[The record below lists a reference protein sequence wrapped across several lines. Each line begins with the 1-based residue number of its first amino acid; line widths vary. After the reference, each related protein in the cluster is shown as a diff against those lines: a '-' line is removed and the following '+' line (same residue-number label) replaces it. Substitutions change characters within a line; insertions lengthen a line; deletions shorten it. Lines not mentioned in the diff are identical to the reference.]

1 MKDSSKKL
9 NYWKWRIFWGVS
21 LTYGIFYL
29 CRLNISVA
37 LPEIGR
43 EFSSSGALLGGI
55 GSAFFIL
62 YSLGQLINGQLG
74 DRISPRLLI
83 LIGLVASS
91 SLNIAVGFSSS
102 ILAIFIFWGANGYFQ
117 SMAWGPSVKILAS
130 WFPLKERGKIS
141 GFQASFYQGG
151 NIASWIIAG
160 YLAQKLGW
168 RWAFF
173 IPAIIL
179 LFTGIYFF
187 SRVRNNPR
195 QIDLAIPR
203 ENSSLNKQKVKSIF
217 RQSIGNPRILKVAIS
232 FFFLSITSY
241 SLLFWLPSYLVSSE
255 KVSVSLAAYRSLV
268 LPLSGAVSGLFTGW
282 MTDRLF
288 SSRRAPLAIIMLT
301 ISLPLVLIFPYIPSI
316 TGKLVSL
323 FLLGLLIYGPHMLMV
338 GTMPMD
344 YATEKAASSAAGF
357 IDSLGYL
364 GATVGGIGT
373 GLIIDYF
380 SWDKV
385 FIFYGISIFLSLLCL
400 FSQEKTSKE
409 RA

>member
-1 MKDSSKKL
+1 MQISKKY
-9 NYWKWRIFWGVS
+9 NYWKWRVFWGVS

-37 LPEIGR
+37 LPEIGHK
-43 EFSSSGALLGGI
+43 FGSSKALLGGI

-62 YSLGQLINGQLG
+62 YSLGQFINGQLG
-74 DRISPRLLI
+74 DRVSPRLLI
-83 LIGLVASS
+83 LIGLVVSS
-91 SLNIAVGFSSS
+91 SLNIAVGFSFS
-102 ILAIFIFWGANGYFQ
+102 ILAILIFWGANGYFQ

-141 GFQASFYQGG
+141 GFQAFFYQGG
-151 NIASWIIAG
+151 NVASWIIAG

-179 LFTGIYFF
+179 LLTGIYFF
-187 SRVRNNPR
+187 NQVRNSPG
-195 QIDLAIPR
+195 QINLAIPWK
-203 ENSSLNKQKVKSIF
+203 NSSPNKQEVKSIF

-255 KVSVSLAAYRSLV
+255 NSSVSLAAYRSII

-282 MTDRLF
+282 MTDRFF
-288 SSRRAPLAIIMLT
+288 SSKRTPLAIIMLG
-301 ISLPLVLIFPYIPSI
+301 ISLPVIFVFPYVSSI
-316 TGKLVSL
+316 NGKLAFI

-338 GTMPMD
+338 GTIPMD
-344 YATEKAASSAAGF
+344 YATERAASSAAGF

-364 GATVGGIGT
+364 GATVGGVGT

-385 FIFYGISIFLSLLCL
+385 FILYGISIFLSLFCL
-400 FSQEKTSKE
+400 FLEKASK
-409 RA
+409 RRK

>member
-1 MKDSSKKL
+1 MQDSSKNF
-9 NYWKWRIFWGVS
+9 NYWKWRVFWSVS

-37 LPEIGR
+37 LPEIGH
-43 EFSSSGALLGGI
+43 EFGLSKALLGGI
-55 GSAFFIL
+55 GSAFFIF
-62 YSLGQLINGQLG
+62 YSLGQFINGQLG
-74 DRISPRLLI
+74 DRVSPRLLI
-83 LIGLVASS
+83 LIGLIVSS

-102 ILAIFIFWGANGYFQ
+102 ILAILIFWGANGYFQ

-141 GFQASFYQGG
+141 GFQAFFYHGG

-168 RWAFF
+168 RWTFF

-187 SRVRNNPR
+187 NRVRNNPR
-195 QIDLAIPR
+195 QINLAIPWK
-203 ENSSLNKQKVKSIF
+203 NSSTSRQEVKSIF

-241 SLLFWLPSYLVSSE
+241 GLLFWLPSYLVSSE
-255 KVSVSLAAYRSLV
+255 DSSVSLAAYRSII
-268 LPLSGAVSGLFTGW
+268 LPISGAVSALFTGW
-282 MTDRLF
+282 MTDRFF
-288 SSRRAPLAIIMLT
+288 SSKRTPLAIIML
-301 ISLPLVLIFPYIPSI
+301 IFSLPVIFILPYLSSVNS
-316 TGKLVSL
+316 KLL
-323 FLLGLLIYGPHMLMV
+323 FIFLLGLLIYGPHMLMV

-364 GATVGGIGT
+364 GATIGGIGT

-400 FSQEKTSKE
+400 SSGKKSKGRE
-409 RA
+409 

>member
-1 MKDSSKKL
+1 MQDSSKNF
-9 NYWKWRIFWGVS
+9 NYWKWRAFWGVS

-43 EFSSSGALLGGI
+43 EFGSSGALLGGI
-55 GSAFFIL
+55 GSAFFIF
-62 YSLGQLINGQLG
+62 YSLGQFINGQLG
-74 DRISPRLLI
+74 DRVSPRLLI
-83 LIGLVASS
+83 LIGLIVSS

-102 ILAIFIFWGANGYFQ
+102 ILAILIFWGANGYFQ
-117 SMAWGPSVKILAS
+117 SMAWGPSVKILAT

-141 GFQASFYQGG
+141 GFQAFFYQGG
-151 NIASWIIAG
+151 NVASWIIAG

-173 IPAIIL
+173 IPAIVL

-187 SRVRNNPR
+187 NRVRNNPR
-195 QIDLAIPR
+195 QINLAIPWK
-203 ENSSLNKQKVKSIF
+203 NSSTSRQEVKSIF

-241 SLLFWLPSYLVSSE
+241 SLLFWLPSYLVSSQD
-255 KVSVSLAAYRSLV
+255 SSISLAAYRSV
-268 LPLSGAVSGLFTGW
+268 ILPISGAVSALFTGW
-282 MTDRLF
+282 MTDRFF
-288 SSRRAPLAIIMLT
+288 SSRRTPLAIIMLGL
-301 ISLPLVLIFPYIPSI
+301 SLPLIFILPYLSSI
-316 TGKLVSL
+316 NGKLVFI
-323 FLLGLLIYGPHMLMV
+323 FLLGFLIYGPHMLMV

-357 IDSLGYL
+357 IDSFGYL

-400 FSQEKTSKE
+400 FSVKTSKIRE
-409 RA
+409 